1 MVNYNIRN
9 NIISGES
16 SKLRR
21 DATVKSSGKESC
33 KKGKGGCNNFIVQRN
48 EERKRERE
56 REGFTPTRGGV
67 LITRPS
73 LSDGFTIMPVRE
85 AREPLTS
92 FYSRR

>member
-56 REGFTPTRGGV
+56 RERRFHAHAWRR
-67 LITRPS
+67 LNY
-73 LSDGFTIMPVRE
+73 E
-85 AREPLTS
+85 AELVGW
-92 FYSRR
+92 FYDYAGSRSSRTAYFLL